1 MKRSF
6 VLVTDCSNIAAG
18 AMLAQE
24 AETGGNQQFPC
35 AFYHHALS
43 KTESAYS
50 ATEKELLAIML
61 AVKKFRIYLGKK
73 FKLITDHQALRWLKS
88 LNPEND
94 TGRRE
99 RWLDLLQ
106 QFEMEIIAKKGKSP
120 EMRIADFLSR
130 VNVTGSCTNRESESG
145 LVVALQDSGEGQRK
159 QFLDV
164 EELKHHQ
171 DNCATLKII
180 KEAVKNGV
188 ELNMGGSNCK
198 DWRKPSIPH
207 DEEITKMWSMR
218 NRLKID
224 DSGLLRLKFNGGRRT
239 MSQPFGCR
247 EMWRVIVPSSYKDNI
262 LHLVHASPTAAH
274 MGTNRTWVRAR
285 NNFWWEDMK
294 QDIDNFVRDCKL
306 CSKNKH
312 VNKPNEAPQSLT
324 SIPDGPLV
332 EVMIDFVG
340 PFQEAR
346 SHKFRY
352 ALQVQDV
359 FSRFLIFEPTVDST
373 AQTAAVVLKNRWIS
387 IFGMPSTLR
396 SDRGKH
402 FTAEVFEELC
412 KLSGIKHKL
421 GSPEH
426 PQSQGQVER
435 QNQLINQVRCLCEND
450 IEKWPETLFSVQCSH
465 NGSMNSSTGYSP
477 GRILLGKG
485 FSNPEDIVLNHLP
498 KTDNSDCMS
507 KNLDLREED
516 DEEMIRQIRERVKR
530 SQRKRAD
537 SLDSRGTPYKVGDR
551 VRYRLN
557 NDTRSKRG
565 GKMAPRYSEEYKVV
579 DVLGDGYTYNLK
591 AVNHNGRDKSRHF
604 NLLKTVQQLGENNS
618 PNITMDDQ
626 SPAWMDNELSTLEE
640 EMQDEDGT
648 QVDSDV
654 QGSSSESRR
663 NFSCQERWVRRS
675 RRERKPVEMLRAD
688 GTKKTY
694 SSSKAVDIDD
704 SE

>member
-1 MKRSF
+1 M
-6 VLVTDCSNIAAG
+6 I
-18 AMLAQE
+18 
-24 AETGGNQQFPC
+24 
-35 AFYHHALS
+35 S
-43 KTESAYS
+43 KT
-50 ATEKELLAIML
+50 TNGEKWRKMAKNGEKWRWRICLFHLSNSP
-61 AVKKFRIYLGKK
+61 FR
-73 FKLITDHQALRWLKS
+73 HW
-88 LNPEND
+88 PPPP
-94 TGRRE
+94 
-99 RWLDLLQ
+99 LQ

-312 VNKPNEAPQSLT
+312 INKPNEAPQSLT
-324 SIPDGPLV
+324 SIPNGPLV

-485 FSNPEDIVLNHLP
+485 FSNPENIVLNHLP

-530 SQRKRAD
+530 SQQKRAD

-579 DVLGDGYTYNLK
+579 DVLGDGYTYKRRFRAECHLRPIFNFVYMLK
-591 AVNHNGRDKSRHF
+591 FHYQLMQKC
-604 NLLKTVQQLGENNS
+604 LK
-618 PNITMDDQ
+618 
-626 SPAWMDNELSTLEE
+626 
-640 EMQDEDGT
+640 
-648 QVDSDV
+648 
-654 QGSSSESRR
+654 
-663 NFSCQERWVRRS
+663 F
-675 RRERKPVEMLRAD
+675 
-688 GTKKTY
+688 
-694 SSSKAVDIDD
+694 
-704 SE
+704 